1 MPNKLDCDSVKLA
14 VRISWKANEQTY
26 IIYIYIHIYIYYIYY
41 IYTYIYIYIY
51 ICISFSKILSRLD
64 SSNISLWFEHFNFD
78 CILWIGITL
87 AILSPEGKTLVEK
100 EIKQNKRLNRLD

>member
-1 MPNKLDCDSVKLA
+1 MPNKLDCDSAKLA

-26 IIYIYIHIYIYYIYY
+26 IIYIYIYIYIYYIYY
-41 IYTYIYIYIY
+41 IYTYIYMY

-64 SSNISLWFEHFNFD
+64 SSNIGLWFEHFNFD
-78 CILWIGITL
+78 SILWIGITL

-100 EIKQNKRLNRLD
+100 EIK